1 MLPKRIKPAAS
12 SDASVTGGTA
22 VYYSDKFN
30 GRKTYSG
37 ARFSN
42 KAMVAAHQ
50 TLPMGTM
57 VRVVNLKNKKSV
69 IVKIIDRGPSQPER
83 VIDVS
88 KAAASKLGFVK
99 AGSTEVSLQVVRAAK
114 TSKSKKSLRSVS
126 QTTPAAAPDGVRWQY
141 RRFLPDIPNEPS
153 GTRAS

>member
-114 TSKSKKSLRSVS
+114 TSKSKK
-126 QTTPAAAPDGVRWQY
+126 G
-141 RRFLPDIPNEPS
+141 
-153 GTRAS
+153 

>member
-1 MLPKRIKPAAS
+1 MNLLITIILAASSLVLSPALHAQNTTTTAAAPAATAIKSATNKPAAS

-37 ARFSN
+37 VRFSN
-42 KAMVAAHQ
+42 KAMVAAHRN
-50 TLPMGTM
+50 LPMGTM

-114 TSKSKKSLRSVS
+114 TSKSKK
-126 QTTPAAAPDGVRWQY
+126 G
-141 RRFLPDIPNEPS
+141 
-153 GTRAS
+153 